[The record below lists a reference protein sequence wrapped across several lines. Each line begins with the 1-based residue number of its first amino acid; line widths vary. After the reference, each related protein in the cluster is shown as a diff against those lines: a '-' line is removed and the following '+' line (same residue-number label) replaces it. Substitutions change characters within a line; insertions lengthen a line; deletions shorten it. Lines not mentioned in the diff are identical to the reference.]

1 MSYAIL
7 QDHFRKV
14 SQIGDAMGIL
24 GWDQAT
30 MMPSGGAGGRT
41 EQMTVLGGI
50 LHDMKTDPRI
60 GDWLEASAQEEL
72 DEWSQANLREINRIH
87 LHETALTSDLVE
99 ALTRATMKCEFA
111 WRTARPANDYASV
124 KPLLEEVI
132 QLTREKANMVGEKL
146 GKSPYDALVDEYE
159 PGATSAELDIIFDE
173 VAEFLPN
180 LLSEV
185 IEYQNAQEPIVSLNG
200 PFAVETQRQIGL
212 SVMKA
217 LGFDFNHGRLD
228 VSHHPFCGGN
238 PTDIRITTR
247 YAVDDFTQSLMGVIH
262 ETGHVLYEGGLPRQW
277 LGQPVGQSRSM
288 GIHESHPHHGNAGLS
303 K

>member
-1 MSYAIL
+1 M
-7 QDHFRKV
+7 
-14 SQIGDAMGIL
+14 
-24 GWDQAT
+24 
-30 MMPSGGAGGRT
+30 
-41 EQMTVLGGI
+41 
-50 LHDMKTDPRI
+50 
-60 GDWLEASAQEEL
+60 
-72 DEWSQANLREINRIH
+72 
-87 LHETALTSDLVE
+87 
-99 ALTRATMKCEFA
+99 
-111 WRTARPANDYASV
+111 
-124 KPLLEEVI
+124 
-132 QLTREKANMVGEKL
+132 
-146 GKSPYDALVDEYE
+146 DEYE
-159 PGATSAELDIIFDE
+159 PGATNAELDIIFDE

-262 ETGHVLYEGGLPRQW
+262 ETGHALYEGVFRVNGSDNLLVNREAWGFTKANLSSWKCRPVEVMSSSAISLPGSRMLSAVQARPGQLKTYAGSTLEYSGASFELMPTKSATPSMLFSVIVWSARSFQGLAP
-277 LGQPVGQSRSM
+277 G
-288 GIHESHPHHGNAGLS
+288 
-303 K
+303 